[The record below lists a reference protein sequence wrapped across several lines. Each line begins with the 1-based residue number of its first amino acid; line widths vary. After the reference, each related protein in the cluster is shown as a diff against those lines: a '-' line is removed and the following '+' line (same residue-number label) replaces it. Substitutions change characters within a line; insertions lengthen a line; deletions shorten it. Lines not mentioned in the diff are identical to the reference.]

1 MYKIIDFMLVI
12 YLLKLVFI
20 KIKDIF
26 KKYDLLY
33 KIKNKLKLKTLLIKN
48 KGSETLFI
56 NYSDKD
62 KVEEEYFKSEKWK
75 IIRQNALKKSKYKCE
90 ICGNIANLEVYHK
103 NYHNVGNEKDDDL
116 IVLCN
121 KCCHSYLR
129 KE

>member
-20 KIKDIF
+20 KIKDIC
-26 KKYDLLY
+26 KKHNLLY